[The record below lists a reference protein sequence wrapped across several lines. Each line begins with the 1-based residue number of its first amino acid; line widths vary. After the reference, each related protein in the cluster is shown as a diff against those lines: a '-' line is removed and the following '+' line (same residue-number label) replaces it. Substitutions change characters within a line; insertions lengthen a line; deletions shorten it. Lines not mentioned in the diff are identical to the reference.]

1 VLANVMLPL
10 VVTGAAA
17 EHAEKRARAALDK
30 VGLLSKAAS
39 MPLSLSGGEQQRVAI
54 ARALARSPRVVL
66 ADEPTGN
73 LDTRNGEMVM
83 ELLARMHS
91 ELQITLVLV
100 THDEWIAERADRVL
114 RLADGRLVEDSAVPV
129 AEEVA
134 R

>member
-1 VLANVMLPL
+1 MPP
-10 VVTGAAA
+10 TERAA
-17 EHAEKRARAALDK
+17 EAEKHLDS
-30 VGLLSKAAS
+30 VGLAPRTRHL
-39 MPLSLSGGEQQRVAI
+39 PTQLSGGEQQRVAI

-73 LDTRNGEMVM
+73 LDTRNGEIVM
-83 ELLARMHS
+83 GLLARLHS
-91 ELQITLVLV
+91 ELEITLVLV

-114 RLADGRLVEDSAVPV
+114 RLADGRLIDDAAGQV